1 MPAAD
6 PAQLDVDAIM
16 RGRRFVALL
25 VLVAIVGVVA
35 SLAAFGFLTLLHDT
49 QGWVF
54 EDLPSA
60 LGFDS
65 APIWWP
71 APVLAIAGVVV
82 AGAIV
87 LLPGRGGHVPAHGL
101 NPEPTD
107 PIELPGV
114 LLAALATIG
123 LGLVLGPEAPLIALG
138 GGLGYLAIRVLR
150 RDAPPELSD
159 IVAASGTFAALSFLF
174 GSPVIAAVL
183 LIEASGLGG
192 PRLRLVLIP
201 GLLAAGIGSLVSTGI
216 GSWTGVDKGEV
227 SLEPL
232 SLPHF
237 PRPDVVDF
245 LWTVPL
251 AAAVALLAFVILAL
265 ARSTERVVAPR
276 PFVALPA
283 AGVAVAGLAI
293 AFAEITDMGIDQVLF
308 SGEEQVGPLVSGAS
322 TWSVGALAA
331 LLAFKGLAYALSLA
345 SFRGGPVF
353 PALFLGAAAG
363 LIAAELP
370 GFEVTPAVAV
380 GIGAGVVAVLGL
392 PLSSVV
398 LATLLTFESG
408 LGVGPLIIVGVV
420 VAHLATLVLSGLW
433 DSAPANRSGGK
444 AGTAPAS
451 SSGRSAQEG

>member
-1 MPAAD
+1 MAD
-6 PAQLDVDAIM
+6 ASQPDPDAIM
-16 RGRRFVALL
+16 RGRRFIALL
-25 VLVAIVGVVA
+25 MLAAIVGVVA
-35 SLAAFGFLTLLHDT
+35 SLAAFGFLKLLHDS
-49 QGWVF
+49 QGWVYD
-54 EDLPSA
+54 DLPEA
-60 LGFDS
+60 LGFDG
-65 APIWWP
+65 APTWWP
-71 APVLAIAGVVV
+71 VPVLAIAGVAV

-101 NPEPTD
+101 NPEPTH

-138 GGLGYLAIRVLR
+138 GGLGYLAIRLLR

-159 IVAASGTFAALSFLF
+159 LVAASGTFAAVSFLF

-183 LIEASGLGG
+183 LIEATGIGG
-192 PRLRLVLIP
+192 PRMRLVLIP

-216 GSWTGVDKGEV
+216 GSWTGVDTSEI

-232 SLPHF
+232 SLPDF
-237 PRPDVVDF
+237 PRPDLVDF

-251 AAAVALLAFVILAL
+251 AAAVAVLTFVILTL
-265 ARSTERVVAPR
+265 ARATERVVAPR
-276 PFVALPA
+276 PFVALPV

-293 AFAEITDMGIDQVLF
+293 GFSEITDKGIDQVLF
-308 SGEEQVGPLVSGAS
+308 SGEEQVGPLVSDAGA
-322 TWSVGALAA
+322 WSLGALA
-331 LLAFKGLAYALSLA
+331 LLIGLKGLAYAISLA

-363 LIAAELP
+363 LMAAQLP
-370 GFEVTPAVAV
+370 GFEITPAVAV
-380 GIGAGVVAVLGL
+380 CLGAAVVAVLGL

-420 VAHLATLVLSGLW
+420 VAHLTTLALSG
-433 DSAPANRSGGK
+433 SREPAPTQDGGAD
-444 AGTAPAS
+444 AGEAPAS
-451 SSGRSAQEG
+451 STPRSAPSG